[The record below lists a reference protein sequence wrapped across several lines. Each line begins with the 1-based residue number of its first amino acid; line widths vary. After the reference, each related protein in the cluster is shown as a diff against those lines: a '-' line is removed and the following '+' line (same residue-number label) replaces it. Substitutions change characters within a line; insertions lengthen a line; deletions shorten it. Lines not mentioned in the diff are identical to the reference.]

1 MEIRNWIGGIA
12 VKKRRIVL
20 ILAVLLVVSVA
31 AFGPK
36 RQTMRDK
43 VIARYQENEA
53 IFLQAAASG
62 DYQPVENLKGV
73 GEASHEKDHVDIYCG
88 GAGFGAST
96 HYYGI
101 FYSTEDDLCAV
112 SLAGPREELVA
123 EGDGFLY
130 QQAGGDNRYYV
141 ESLGNHFYYYEAHF

>member
-1 MEIRNWIGGIA
+1 M
-12 VKKRRIVL
+12 KKRTIILV
-20 ILAVLLVVSVA
+20 LAVLLA
-31 AFGPK
+31 AIALWPK
-36 RQTMRDK
+36 NGTRQDRVTALFR
-43 VIARYQENEA
+43 ENEA

-62 DYQPVENLKGV
+62 DYHAVEGLKGV
-73 GEASHEKDHVDIYCG
+73 REVSPEKDHVDIDCG

-101 FYSTEDDLCAV
+101 FCSPEDDLCAV

-141 ESLGNHFYYYEAHF
+141 EELGHHFYYYEAHF